1 MAMSLNDSLAQN
13 LCGSVKNKPQRAL
26 GARSFL
32 QGSGWDNH
40 QDVFGRAR
48 MTSGT
53 WAPGDYPQIPQIQ

>member
-26 GARSFL
+26 SARSFL